1 MTSYIVYRTQRLT
14 SLRLKFSP
22 GVEFREVVDDFNDIS
37 YPPTAV
43 NPELL
48 SFAILELVSNS
59 IRAHREKGIADE
71 VQVTLVVDSGE
82 LHATVLDAG
91 RGFDPTKLPYDLEAK
106 PESVDI
112 MSQSFAEYREQF
124 DGSRFGMGLYV
135 AKKTFPEF
143 TLIFVDGQGKAC
155 PWFSGTVRGTKI
167 DLGLP
172 IMEKEAIASLE
183 DSGGLEAVE
192 EEA

>member
-22 GVEFREVVDDFNDIS
+22 SIEFREVVDDFNDIS

-59 IRAHREKGIADE
+59 IRAHREKGIQEE
-71 VQVTLVVDSGE
+71 VLVTLIVDEGE
-82 LHATVLDAG
+82 LHATVLDSG
-91 RGFDPTKLPYDLEAK
+91 RGFDPTKLPYDLEAR
-106 PESVDI
+106 PENVDI
-112 MSQSFAEYREQF
+112 MSQSFAEYRDQF

-135 AKKTFPEF
+135 AKKTFPKF
-143 TLIFVDGQGKAC
+143 RLVFVDSQGKAC
-155 PWFSGTVRGTKI
+155 PWFSGTVKGTKI

-172 IMEKEAIASLE
+172 IMEGDPSLE

-192 EEA
+192 EGA